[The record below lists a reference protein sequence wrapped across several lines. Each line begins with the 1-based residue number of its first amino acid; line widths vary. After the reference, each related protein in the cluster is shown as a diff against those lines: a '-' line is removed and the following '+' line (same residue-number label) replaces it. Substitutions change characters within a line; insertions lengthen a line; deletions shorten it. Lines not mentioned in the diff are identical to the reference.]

1 MQVWFGAP
9 NKWGDDGSGGL
20 IPAHETPEYMEAL
33 KFFRQIY
40 SEGLVNKDFA
50 VMDATKLPDPF
61 VNGQAG
67 VMVDVA
73 DNAQRMDQKI
83 LDKDPNA
90 TGRVDVLQAMEGPK
104 GLRDMPTSGYS
115 GLIAISKSSVKTEED
130 LKKVLSFLDQLNEP
144 ELQALLYN
152 GLEGKQY
159 EKKEDYII
167 PSTDKLALRDLQGL
181 NQILMFV
188 PEDRTLR
195 VQQTP
200 VREKVAQVQKAN
212 EEIVIANPGEPLIS
226 DVYAQK
232 GPQLDNIINDARIK
246 YIVGQIDEKGFEDA
260 VALWKNNGG
269 DDYVKEVNELYV
281 ALK

>member
-1 MQVWFGAP
+1 
-9 NKWGDDGSGGL
+9 
-20 IPAHETPEYMEAL
+20 
-33 KFFRQIY
+33 
-40 SEGLVNKDFA
+40 
-50 VMDATKLPDPF
+50 
-61 VNGQAG
+61 
-67 VMVDVA
+67 
-73 DNAQRMDQKI
+73 
-83 LDKDPNA
+83 
-90 TGRVDVLQAMEGPK
+90 
-104 GLRDMPTSGYS
+104 
-115 GLIAISKSSVKTEED
+115 
-130 LKKVLSFLDQLNEP
+130 
-144 ELQALLYN
+144 
-152 GLEGKQY
+152 
-159 EKKEDYII
+159 
-167 PSTDKLALRDLQGL
+167 
-181 NQILMFV
+181 MFV

-269 DDYVKEVNELYV
+269 DDYVKEVNELYA